1 MNHTAHTPSGH
12 TGGDN
17 TSRNNTGSNSTRG
30 GGCVDTVPGPAT
42 PAPARRGCRGRRART
57 RAAGAR
63 PTAPVTAPV
72 RAPVRA
78 PVSAPGVGVVRVAV
92 RCVVLAGAVAVVLL
106 LTAAD
111 AAADPRLPAVPAV
124 WVRSVVLA
132 QGGPVAGP
140 SLDGVLTN
148 IRNWIMGILALLA
161 TTYLTIGGVRYVLSA
176 GEPGEVDAAKRC
188 FRSAAFGYA
197 LAALAPVLVQILRGI
212 VGA

>member
-17 TSRNNTGSNSTRG
+17 TSRNNTGSKSTR

-42 PAPARRGCRGRRART
+42 PAPARRGCRGHQART
-57 RAAGAR
+57 QAAGAH
-63 PTAPVTAPV
+63 PTAPVT
-72 RAPVRA
+72 
-78 PVSAPGVGVVRVAV
+78 APGVGVVRVAV
-92 RCVVLAGAVAVVLL
+92 RCVALAGAAAVVLL

-132 QGGPVAGP
+132 QGGPGGPGAGP
-140 SLDGVLTN
+140 SLEGVLTN